1 MPLKEIVAISCSWC
15 KNVYHNKETCFTKER
30 LTESCTLGIHADIII
45 PHSWIVKLPRKGS
58 FKSSIRR
65 TTKSKR
71 NSSKKKPKRDDD
83 HAQQQQAIAASSVP
97 PQNVLQNVSQ
107 NIPQNVQSS
116 GVSPQPPPA
125 IQQQQSIQSQS
136 SITNENIAQIPSQQS
151 SLQQQQ
157 STDTPGVD
165 TSTSSGSG
173 SGHLS
178 SATAFT
184 YSTTPNQ
191 PPVSASGLNDS
202 PPIELSF
209 PDEPP
214 PPPPSNQLVT
224 SSYANASCP
233 VPTCI
238 HSMAAHHKSFAI
250 KPIPN
255 PSSKPLL
262 CFINPRSGGNQGVK
276 LMQKI
281 QWLLNPRQSE
291 WKLFRKNFWQTFSVL
306 LLWMT
311 NDGFLL

>member
-1 MPLKEIVAISCSWC
+1 MQDSHFQTFNTKNCLFLQEIVAISCSWC

-45 PHSWIVKLPRKGS
+45 PFTWIVKLPRKGS

-65 TTKSKR
+65 TTTKSKR
-71 NSSKKKPKRDDD
+71 NSSKKKPKREDD
-83 HAQQQQAIAASSVP
+83 HASGAQQVAGSSV
-97 PQNVLQNVSQ
+97 QSVLQNVSQ
-107 NIPQNVQSS
+107 NIPQNVVQQQQQQPQQQQQSGIS
-116 GVSPQPPPA
+116 QQQQPA
-125 IQQQQSIQSQS
+125 IQQQQSLQSQS
-136 SITNENIAQIPSQQS
+136 SITNENIGQISSQHS

-184 YSTTPNQ
+184 YNTTPNQ
-191 PPVSASGLNDS
+191 PPMAGSGLNDS

-209 PDEPP
+209 PSEQAQQ
-214 PPPPSNQLVT
+214 SNQLVT

-233 VPTCI
+233 ITNCL
-238 HSMAAHHKSFAI
+238 HSMSHHKSFAI

-262 CFINPRSGGNQGVK
+262 VFINPKSGGNQGVK

-281 QWLLNPRQSE
+281 QWLLNPRQS
-291 WKLFRKNFWQTFSVL
+291 K
-306 LLWMT
+306 
-311 NDGFLL
+311 